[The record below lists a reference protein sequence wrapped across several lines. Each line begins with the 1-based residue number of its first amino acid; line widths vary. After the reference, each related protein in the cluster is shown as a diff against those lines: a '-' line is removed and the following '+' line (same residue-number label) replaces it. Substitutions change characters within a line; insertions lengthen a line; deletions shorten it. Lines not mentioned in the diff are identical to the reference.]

1 MSGPKVSVYS
11 LTPAQIAAIQ
21 ARLRRQQEE
30 LERQRRE
37 REERRRLELERKR
50 REQEKIKALKS
61 QLTMA
66 LGSLDAVSGKVAE
79 YWQLADESQLQI
91 SDSSLADL
99 ISEVSEKIN
108 SLAADIKAS
117 TEVTELAPLE
127 EASSRILQRKTQID
141 SQIKKLQSEAKK
153 AEGRIGKAVSSRIEG
168 LFKTINSAAPVDSQ
182 PVESV
187 LIRDTRQRLEQLN
200 SSEWLTPALKQQL
213 ASIASRLE
221 TVNPTIA
228 KSFMEIEV
236 QPFFRRCQEFSD
248 LWEKY
253 GQEYKELSIRYEAL
267 AQMNGHES
275 QIKMIPFSE
284 QAAIE
289 LKKLIAVE
297 EAFAQA
303 EAEQA
308 YISDTLNDVMSEMGY
323 DIWGRKEVTKRSG
336 KHFKK
341 SLYHYGTDSAIN
353 VTYADNGQITM
364 ELGAVDGRDRL
375 PSSEETVQ
383 LTERM
388 VSFCDDFAEIERR
401 LNERGVCIKNRIAL
415 SPPSATYAQVIN
427 IHDYD
432 VVASTSQKEESA
444 RRSATKQ
451 KKRQI
456 DAND

>member
-21 ARLRRQQEE
+21 ARLHRQQEE

-37 REERRRLELERKR
+37 REERRRIELERKR
-50 REQEKIKALKS
+50 QEQERIRSLKS
-61 QLTMA
+61 QLAMA
-66 LGSLDAVSGKVAE
+66 LGSLDVVSGIVSE
-79 YWQLADESQLQI
+79 YRQLADESQLQI
-91 SDSSLADL
+91 SDSSLGGL
-99 ISEVSEKIN
+99 ISEVSEKIDA
-108 SLAADIKAS
+108 LAADIKAS
-117 TEVTELAPLE
+117 TEVTELARLE
-127 EASSRILQRKTQID
+127 EASNRILQRKMQID

-153 AEGRIGKAVSSRIEG
+153 AEGRIDKAVSSRIEG
-168 LFKTINSAAPVDSQ
+168 LFKTIDSVAPVESQ
-182 PVESV
+182 PVESE
-187 LIRDTRQRLEQLN
+187 LIRDTRQRFEQLN

-213 ASIASRLE
+213 ASFASRLE
-221 TVNPTIA
+221 TINPSIA
-228 KSFMEIEV
+228 KSFIEIEV
-236 QPFFRRCQEFSD
+236 QPFFRRCQEFSA
-248 LWEKY
+248 LWEKH
-253 GQEYKELSIRYEAL
+253 GREYKELSNRYEVL
-267 AQMNGHES
+267 AKMNGHES

-308 YISDTLNDVMSEMGY
+308 YITDTLNDVMSEMGY
-323 DIWGRKEVTKRSG
+323 DIWGRKEVTKKSG

-341 SLYHYGTDSAIN
+341 SLYHYGADSAIN

-375 PSSEETVQ
+375 PSSEEAAQ
-383 LTERM
+383 LTEQM
-388 VSFCDDFAEIERR
+388 ISFCDDFAEIERR
-401 LNERGVCIKNRIAL
+401 LSERGVCIKSRIAL

-427 IHDYD
+427 INDYD
-432 VVASTSQKEESA
+432 VVVSASQKKESA
-444 RRSATKQ
+444 RRSSTKQ